1 MSFGCHAQSSSGMF
15 SFRDLM
21 YAVTALRRAD
31 SPSAGANLWKKPS
44 NSRHAS
50 RRSEY
55 FPLSSSVLGGSYTA
69 TWVRTLSTSLL
80 SDAKFVGRRSES
92 SECVRASIA
101 SA

>member
-1 MSFGCHAQSSSGMF
+1 ME
-15 SFRDLM
+15 
-21 YAVTALRRAD
+21 
-31 SPSAGANLWKKPS
+31 KPS